1 MIWRAT
7 RVVFRLKFKQIVSS
21 KSEFQTV
28 RYLKIKLRFH
38 TVVTLITGFWVQT
51 KIPISKWKLKVALF
65 RKTKSLI
72 AVKQLL
78 VFDNGKCYV
87 FRRDSLFHCI
97 QANSK
102 NNVDEFGDSFHDRLA
117 SSTSRSAPTNRI
129 TKAACDR
136 TASERIGQRFQAERM
151 PSCWHNFALD
161 TATYYG
167 HTDTSSTLWSIRHAR
182 SVAKASIPWNTG
194 SRNVLHW
201 QLPGY
206 ISLCPLMYLWTS
218 SLSQT
223 SQVRRAGK
231 EVSEPSLACMPRTTT
246 TAPVCREA
254 ASRCSWCACEV
265 LRGCNSSNVPK

>member
-117 SSTSRSAPTNRI
+117 SSTSRSSPTNRI

-151 PSCWHNFALD
+151 SSCWHNFAPVKV
-161 TATYYG
+161 TYNG
-167 HTDTSSTLWSIRHAR
+167 HTDMSLSLWSIWNAQ
-182 SVAKASIPWNTG
+182 SVVKGTIPWNSG
-194 SRNVLHW
+194 SLNVLHW

-206 ISLCPLMYLWTS
+206 ISLGPQMYLWTR
-218 SLSQT
+218 SLSNQPSPSRWQRSLSEASLPAHNNNT
-223 SQVRRAGK
+223 LNTMWLWQRRWHSAK
-231 EVSEPSLACMPRTTT
+231 KASHKCTIHMPDI
-246 TAPVCREA
+246 E
-254 ASRCSWCACEV
+254 
-265 LRGCNSSNVPK
+265 